1 MRLSKTLIIMLLFVI
16 GLLMV
21 WNGFTIKARDSWVT
35 KLILF
40 VLGFGSMLISGGI
53 LYYAYFL

>member
-1 MRLSKTLIIMLLFVI
+1 MLLFVI

-21 WNGFTIKARDSWVT
+21 WNGFTIKARDSWAT